1 MENQNRESLGSRLGF
16 LLLSAGCAIGLGNVW
31 RFPYI
36 TGKYGGAAFVLIYL
50 VFLVIL
56 GLPVMVCEFAV
67 GRASRKSMSA
77 AFETLE
83 PEGTKWHRY
92 SGFAVAG
99 NYLLMMFYTVVSGW
113 FLKYFFQ
120 MIGGKFVGLD
130 GDAIVNVFVRETVGD
145 YKTLLIWMV
154 VVIVIG
160 FGACFLGLQKGVE
173 RITKIMMS
181 ALFVIM
187 IGLAIYVAFIPR
199 AAAGYAFYL
208 KPDFKAL
215 VSGEHGLWDTIY
227 AAMGQAFFTLSLGIG
242 SMEIFGSYIDKKHSL
257 TGEAL
262 RVIGLDTFVAI
273 CAGLIIFPACAAFG
287 VEANSGVGLA
297 FMSLPGVFNSMGP
310 VVGRVVG
317 AFFFLFMSFAALST
331 VVAVFENIVAFPMDK
346 FGWSRKKAVIVNF
359 IAMIILATPAALGM
373 NLWSKVHFGAHIG
386 SIDAL
391 EDFIVSQ
398 NLLPLGSLIF
408 LLFCT
413 WRYGYTFDGFILK
426 EDEKIPTKFVRGLY
440 GWGWDRFTQEA
451 DAGKGIKFPNNAAIK
466 FYLRFIAP
474 LIILVVFIAGYIDIF
489 GAQAAPTVLAVMA
502 VVVIAIIYI
511 GSLIK
516 ENFSKK

>member
-1 MENQNRESLGSRLGF
+1 MGEQKERETLGSRLGF

-56 GLPVMVCEFAV
+56 GLPVMVAEFAV
-67 GRASRKSMSA
+67 GRASRKSMA
-77 AFETLE
+77 EAFKQLE
-83 PEGTKWHRY
+83 PEGTKWHWY
-92 SGFAVAG
+92 SGFAIAG

-113 FLKYFFQ
+113 FLKYFIQ
-120 MIGGKFVGLD
+120 EIAGKFVGLSAD
-130 GDAIVNVFVRETVGD
+130 EIVNEFVGGTVGSPS
-145 YKTLLIWMV
+145 TLLIGMV

-160 FGACFLGLQKGVE
+160 FGTCILGLQKGVE

-181 ALFVIM
+181 ALLIIM
-187 IGLAIYVAFIPR
+187 IGLAIYVAFLPG
-199 AAAGYAFYL
+199 AGAGYAFYL
-208 KPDFKAL
+208 KPNFKAL

-242 SMEIFGSYIDKKHSL
+242 SMEIFGSYIGKDHSL
-257 TGEAL
+257 TGESL

-287 VEANSGVGLA
+287 VEANSGAGLA
-297 FMSLPGVFNSMGP
+297 FMSLPNVFNAMGP
-310 VVGRVVG
+310 VAGRIVG

-331 VVAVFENIVAFPMDK
+331 VIAVFENIVAFAMDK
-346 FGWSRKKAVIVNF
+346 LGWSRTKAVLINF
-359 IAMIILATPAALGM
+359 AAMLVLATPAALGM
-373 NLWSKVHFGAHIG
+373 NVWSGVHFGAHIG

-398 NLLPLGSLIF
+398 NLLPIGSMLF

-413 WRYGYTFDGFILK
+413 IK
-426 EDEKIPTKFVRGLY
+426 K
-440 GWGWDRFTQEA
+440 GWGWDGFIAEA
-451 DAGKGIKFPNNAAIK
+451 DAGEGIKFPKNKVVK
-466 FYLRFIAP
+466 FYLKFIAP
-474 LIILVVFIAGYIDIF
+474 VIIIVVFIAGYFDIF
-489 GAQAAPTVLAVMA
+489 GA
-502 VVVIAIIYI
+502 
-511 GSLIK
+511 K
-516 ENFSKK
+516 

>member
-1 MENQNRESLGSRLGF
+1 MAEEKQRETLGSRLGF

-67 GRASRKSMSA
+67 GRASRKSMAA
-77 AFETLE
+77 AFKELE
-83 PEGTKWHRY
+83 PEGTKWHWY

-113 FLKYFFQ
+113 FLKYFVQ
-120 MIGGKFVGLD
+120 MISGKFVGMGAD
-130 GDAIVNVFVRETVGD
+130 EIVNEFVNGTVGSPS
-145 YKTLLIWMV
+145 TLLIGMV

-160 FGACFLGLQKGVE
+160 FGTCILGLQKGVE

-181 ALFVIM
+181 ALLIIM
-187 IGLAIYVAFIPR
+187 IGLAIYVAFLPG
-199 AAAGYAFYL
+199 AGAGYAFYL

-242 SMEIFGSYIDKKHSL
+242 SMEIFGSYIGKDHSL
-257 TGEAL
+257 TGESL

-287 VEANSGVGLA
+287 VEASSGAGLA
-297 FMSLPGVFNSMGP
+297 FMSLPNVFNAMGP
-310 VVGRVVG
+310 VAGRIVG

-331 VVAVFENIVAFPMDK
+331 VIAVFENIVAFAMDK
-346 FGWSRKKAVIVNF
+346 LGWSRTKAVLINF
-359 IAMIILATPAALGM
+359 AAMLVLATPAALGM
-373 NLWSKVHFGAHIG
+373 NVWSGVHFGAHIG

-398 NLLPLGSLIF
+398 NLLPIGSMLF

-413 WRYGYTFDGFILK
+413 IK
-426 EDEKIPTKFVRGLY
+426 K
-440 GWGWDRFTQEA
+440 GWGWDGFIAEA
-451 DAGKGIKFPNNAAIK
+451 DAGEGIKFPKNKVFK
-466 FYLRFIAP
+466 FYLKFIAP
-474 LIILVVFIAGYIDIF
+474 IIIIVVFVAGYFDIF
-489 GAQAAPTVLAVMA
+489 GA
-502 VVVIAIIYI
+502 
-511 GSLIK
+511 K
-516 ENFSKK
+516 

>member
-1 MENQNRESLGSRLGF
+1 MGEQKERETLGSRLGF

-56 GLPVMVCEFAV
+56 GLPVMVAEFAV
-67 GRASRKSMSA
+67 GRASRKSMA
-77 AFETLE
+77 EAFKQLE
-83 PEGTKWHRY
+83 PEGTKWHWY
-92 SGFAVAG
+92 SGFAIAG

-113 FLKYFFQ
+113 FLKYFVQ
-120 MIGGKFVGLD
+120 MIAGKFVGLSAD
-130 GDAIVNVFVRETVGD
+130 EIVNEFVGGTVGSPS
-145 YKTLLIWMV
+145 TLLIGMV

-160 FGACFLGLQKGVE
+160 FGTCILGLQKGVE

-181 ALFVIM
+181 ALLIIM
-187 IGLAIYVAFIPR
+187 IGLAIYVAFLPGSG
-199 AAAGYAFYL
+199 AGYAFYL
-208 KPDFKAL
+208 KPNFKAL

-242 SMEIFGSYIDKKHSL
+242 SMEIFGSYIGKDHSL
-257 TGEAL
+257 TGESL

-287 VEANSGVGLA
+287 VEAKSGAGLA
-297 FMSLPGVFNSMGP
+297 FMSLPNVFNAMGP
-310 VVGRVVG
+310 VAGRIVG

-331 VVAVFENIVAFPMDK
+331 VIAVFENIVAFAMDK
-346 FGWSRKKAVIVNF
+346 LGWSRTKAVLVNF
-359 IAMIILATPAALGM
+359 AAMLVLATPAALGM
-373 NLWSKVHFGAHIG
+373 NVWSGVHFGAHIG

-398 NLLPLGSLIF
+398 NLLPIGSMLF

-413 WRYGYTFDGFILK
+413 IK
-426 EDEKIPTKFVRGLY
+426 K
-440 GWGWDRFTQEA
+440 GWGWDGFIAEA
-451 DAGKGIKFPNNAAIK
+451 DAGEGIKFPKNKVVK
-466 FYLRFIAP
+466 FYLKFIAP
-474 LIILVVFIAGYIDIF
+474 VIIIVVFVAGYFDIF
-489 GAQAAPTVLAVMA
+489 GA
-502 VVVIAIIYI
+502 
-511 GSLIK
+511 K
-516 ENFSKK
+516 

>member
-1 MENQNRESLGSRLGF
+1 MEEKRETLGSRIGF
-16 LLLSAGCAIGLGNVW
+16 LFLSAGCAIGLGNVW

-50 VFLVIL
+50 VFLVLL
-56 GLPVMVCEFAV
+56 GLPVMVCEFSV
-67 GRASRKSMSA
+67 GRASKKSMSA
-77 AFETLE
+77 AFRELE
-83 PEGTKWHRY
+83 PEGTKWHWY

-113 FLKYFFQ
+113 FLKYFFE
-120 MIGGKFVGLD
+120 MLSGKFVGMSPD
-130 GDAIVNVFVRETVGD
+130 EVGAAFGSTVG
-145 YKTLLIWMV
+145 TASSLLIWMV

-160 FGACFLGLQKGVE
+160 FTACFLGLQQGVE

-187 IGLAIYVAFIPR
+187 IGLAIYVAFLPGS
-199 AAAGYAFYL
+199 AAGYAFYL

-242 SMEIFGSYIDKKHSL
+242 SMEIFGSYIGKEHSL

-273 CAGLIIFPACAAFG
+273 CAGLIIFPACAAFK
-287 VEANSGVGLA
+287 VEASAGAGLA
-297 FMSLPGVFNSMGP
+297 FVSLPNVFNAMGP
-310 VVGRVVG
+310 VAGRIVG

-331 VVAVFENIVAFPMDK
+331 VIAVFENIVAFPMDK
-346 FGWSRKKAVIVNF
+346 FGWSRTKSVLINF
-359 IAMIILATPAALGM
+359 CAILILATPAALGM
-373 NLWSKVHFGAHIG
+373 NVWSGVHFGAHIG

-391 EDFIVSQ
+391 EDFLVSQ

-413 WRYGYTFDGFILK
+413 WK
-426 EDEKIPTKFVRGLY
+426 K
-440 GWGWDRFTQEA
+440 GWGWDNFIKESDTG
-451 DAGKGIKFPNNAAIK
+451 DGIKFPANK
-466 FYLRFIAP
+466 VFRFYLRYIAP
-474 LIILVVFIAGYIDIF
+474 IIILVVFVAGYFDIF
-489 GAQAAPTVLAVMA
+489 G
-502 VVVIAIIYI
+502 
-511 GSLIK
+511 
-516 ENFSKK
+516 KK

>member
-1 MENQNRESLGSRLGF
+1 MAEEKQRETLGSRLGF

-67 GRASRKSMSA
+67 GRASRKSMAA
-77 AFETLE
+77 AFKELE
-83 PEGTKWHRY
+83 PEGTKWHWY

-120 MIGGKFVGLD
+120 MIGGKFTGLG
-130 GDAIVNVFVRETVGD
+130 GDEIVNVFVNETVGSPS
-145 YKTLLIWMV
+145 TLLIWMV
-154 VVIVIG
+154 VVIIIG
-160 FGACFLGLQKGVE
+160 FGTCILGLQKGVE

-181 ALFVIM
+181 ALLVIM
-187 IGLAIYVAFIPR
+187 IGLAIYVAFLPG
-199 AAAGYAFYL
+199 AGAGYAFYL
-208 KPDFKAL
+208 KPNFKAL

-242 SMEIFGSYIDKKHSL
+242 SMEIFGSYIGKDHSL
-257 TGEAL
+257 TGESL

-273 CAGLIIFPACAAFG
+273 CAGLIIFPACTAFG
-287 VEANSGVGLA
+287 VQADSGAGLA
-297 FMSLPGVFNSMGP
+297 FMSLPNVFNSMGP
-310 VVGRVVG
+310 VAGRIVG

-331 VVAVFENIVAFPMDK
+331 VIAVFENIVAFPMDK
-346 FGWSRKKAVIVNF
+346 FGWSRTKSVLINF
-359 IAMIILATPAALGM
+359 VAMLILATPAALGM
-373 NLWSKVHFGAHIG
+373 NVWSGVHFGAHIG

-398 NLLPLGSLIF
+398 NLLPLGSMLF

-413 WRYGYTFDGFILK
+413 IK
-426 EDEKIPTKFVRGLY
+426 K
-440 GWGWDRFTQEA
+440 GWGWDGFTAEA
-451 DAGKGIKFPNNAAIK
+451 DAGDGIKFPKNKVVK

-474 LIILVVFIAGYIDIF
+474 IIILVVFVAGYFDIF
-489 GAQAAPTVLAVMA
+489 N
-502 VVVIAIIYI
+502 
-511 GSLIK
+511 K
-516 ENFSKK
+516 

>member
-1 MENQNRESLGSRLGF
+1 MGEQNRENLGSRLGF

-36 TGKYGGAAFVLIYL
+36 TGRYGGAAFVLIYL
-50 VFLVIL
+50 AFLVIL
-56 GLPVMVCEFAV
+56 GLPVMICEFAV
-67 GRASRKSMSA
+67 GRASKKSMAA
-77 AFETLE
+77 AFEQLE
-83 PEGTKWHRY
+83 PAGTKWHWY
-92 SGFAVAG
+92 NGFAVAG

-120 MIGGKFVGLD
+120 MISGKFVGLS
-130 GDAIVNVFVRETVGD
+130 GDDIVNVFVNETVGNP
-145 YKTLLIWMV
+145 KTLLIWMV

-187 IGLAIYVAFIPR
+187 VGLAIYVAFIPGSR
-199 AAAGYAFYL
+199 AGYAFYL

-257 TGEAL
+257 TGEAV

-273 CAGLIIFPACAAFG
+273 CAGLIIFPACTAFN
-287 VEANSGVGLA
+287 VEASSGAGLA
-297 FMSLPGVFNSMGP
+297 FMSLPNVFNSMGP
-310 VVGRVVG
+310 VAGRIVGG
-317 AFFFLFMSFAALST
+317 FFFLFMSFAALST
-331 VVAVFENIVAFPMDK
+331 VIAVFENIVAFPMDR
-346 FGWSRKKAVIVNF
+346 FGWSRRKSVLINF
-359 IAMIILATPAALGM
+359 VAILILATPAALGM
-373 NLWSKVHFGAHIG
+373 NVWSGVHFGSHIG

-408 LLFCT
+408 LCFCMH
-413 WRYGYTFDGFILK
+413 K
-426 EDEKIPTKFVRGLY
+426 K
-440 GWGWDRFTQEA
+440 GWGWDGFIAEA
-451 DAGKGIKFPNNAAIK
+451 DTGDGLKFPKNK
-466 FYLRFIAP
+466 VVQFYLKWIAP
-474 LIILVVFIAGYIDIF
+474 VIILVVFVAGYFDIF
-489 GAQAAPTVLAVMA
+489 GA
-502 VVVIAIIYI
+502 
-511 GSLIK
+511 K
-516 ENFSKK
+516 

>member
-1 MENQNRESLGSRLGF
+1 MSEQKQRETLGSRLGF

-67 GRASRKSMSA
+67 GRASQKSMSE
-77 AFETLE
+77 AFKQLE
-83 PEGTKWHRY
+83 PAGTKWHWY

-120 MIGGKFVGLD
+120 TAGGQFVNMTADQIGAAFGS
-130 GDAIVNVFVRETVGD
+130 TVGD
-145 YKTLLIWMV
+145 PKGLIMWMI

-173 RITKIMMS
+173 NITKIMMS
-181 ALFVIM
+181 ALFIIM
-187 IGLAIYVAFIPR
+187 IGLAIYVAFIPG
-199 AAAGYAFYL
+199 AGAGYKFYL

-215 VSGEHGLWDTIY
+215 LAGNGEGGHGLWDTIY

-242 SMEIFGSYIDKKHSL
+242 SMEIFGSYIGKENSL
-257 TGEAL
+257 NGEAL

-273 CAGLIIFPACAAFG
+273 AAGLIIFPACAAFG
-287 VEANSGVGLA
+287 VEPSAGAGLA
-297 FMSLPGVFNSMGP
+297 FVSLPNVFNSMGP
-310 VVGRVVG
+310 VAGRVVG
-317 AFFFLFMSFAALST
+317 SFFFLFMSFAALST
-331 VVAVFENIVAFPMDK
+331 VIAVFENIVAFPMDK
-346 FGWSRKKAVIVNF
+346 FGWSRTKSVLINF
-359 IAMIILATPAALGM
+359 AAILVLATPAALGM
-373 NLWSKVHFGAHIG
+373 NVWSNVHFGAHIG

-408 LLFCT
+408 LCFCMH
-413 WRYGYTFDGFILK
+413 K
-426 EDEKIPTKFVRGLY
+426 K
-440 GWGWDRFTQEA
+440 GWGWDNFIAEA
-451 DAGKGIKFPNNAAIK
+451 DAGKGIRFPKAKAIQ
-466 FYLRFIAP
+466 FYLKWIAP
-474 LIILVVFIAGYIDIF
+474 IIILVVFIAGYFDIF
-489 GAQAAPTVLAVMA
+489 GA
-502 VVVIAIIYI
+502 
-511 GSLIK
+511 K
-516 ENFSKK
+516 

>member
-1 MENQNRESLGSRLGF
+1 MGEQKERETLGSRLGF

-67 GRASRKSMSA
+67 GRASRKSMA
-77 AFETLE
+77 EAFKQLE
-83 PEGTKWHRY
+83 PEGTKWHWY

-113 FLKYFFQ
+113 FLKYFVQ
-120 MIGGKFVGLD
+120 MIGGKFVGMSAD
-130 GDAIVNVFVRETVGD
+130 DIVGEFVNGTIGSSS
-145 YKTLLIWMV
+145 TLLIGMV
-154 VVIVIG
+154 VVIIIG
-160 FGACFLGLQKGVE
+160 FGTCFLGLQKGVE

-181 ALFVIM
+181 ALLIIM
-187 IGLAIYVAFIPR
+187 IGLAIYVAFLPGSG
-199 AAAGYAFYL
+199 AGYAFYL
-208 KPDFKAL
+208 KPNFKAL

-242 SMEIFGSYIDKKHSL
+242 SMEIFGSYIGKEHSL
-257 TGEAL
+257 TGESL

-287 VEANSGVGLA
+287 VDAGSGAGLA
-297 FMSLPGVFNSMGP
+297 FMSLPNVFNAMGP
-310 VVGRVVG
+310 VTGRIVG

-331 VVAVFENIVAFPMDK
+331 VIAVFENIVAFAMDK
-346 FGWSRKKAVIVNF
+346 LGWSRSKAVLINF
-359 IAMIILATPAALGM
+359 VAMLVLATPAALGM
-373 NLWSKVHFGAHIG
+373 NVWSGVHFGAHIG

-398 NLLPLGSLIF
+398 NLLPIGSMLF

-413 WRYGYTFDGFILK
+413 IK
-426 EDEKIPTKFVRGLY
+426 K
-440 GWGWDRFTQEA
+440 GWGWDGFIAEA
-451 DAGKGIKFPNNAAIK
+451 DAGEGIKFPKNKVVK
-466 FYLRFIAP
+466 FYLRWIAP
-474 LIILVVFIAGYIDIF
+474 IIIIVVFIAGYFDIF
-489 GAQAAPTVLAVMA
+489 G
-502 VVVIAIIYI
+502 
-511 GSLIK
+511 K
-516 ENFSKK
+516 

>member
-1 MENQNRESLGSRLGF
+1 MSDSNRENLGSRLGF

-36 TGKYGGAAFVLIYL
+36 TGRYGGAAFVLIYL
-50 VFLVIL
+50 AFLVIL
-56 GLPVMVCEFAV
+56 GLPVMICEFAV
-67 GRASRKSMSA
+67 GRASKKSMAA
-77 AFETLE
+77 AFEQLE
-83 PEGTKWHRY
+83 PAGTKWHWY
-92 SGFAVAG
+92 NGFAVAG

-120 MIGGKFVGLD
+120 MVGGKFVGLS
-130 GDAIVNVFVRETVGD
+130 GDDIVNVFVNETVGNP
-145 YKTLLIWMV
+145 KTLLIWMV

-187 IGLAIYVAFIPR
+187 VGLAIYVAFIPGSG
-199 AAAGYAFYL
+199 AGYAFYL

-257 TGEAL
+257 TGEAV

-287 VEANSGVGLA
+287 VEPGAGAGLA
-297 FMSLPGVFNSMGP
+297 FVSLPNVFNAMGP
-310 VVGRVVG
+310 VAGRIVG

-331 VVAVFENIVAFPMDK
+331 VIAVFENIVAFPMDR
-346 FGWSRKKAVIVNF
+346 FGWSRRKSVLINF
-359 IAMIILATPAALGM
+359 IAILILATPAALGM
-373 NLWSKVHFGAHIG
+373 NVWSGVHFGSHIG

-408 LLFCT
+408 LCFCMH
-413 WRYGYTFDGFILK
+413 K
-426 EDEKIPTKFVRGLY
+426 K
-440 GWGWDRFTQEA
+440 GWGWDGFIAEA
-451 DAGKGIKFPNNAAIK
+451 DTGDGLKFPKNKAVQ
-466 FYLRFIAP
+466 FYLKWIAP
-474 LIILVVFIAGYIDIF
+474 LIILVVFVAGYFDIF
-489 GAQAAPTVLAVMA
+489 GA
-502 VVVIAIIYI
+502 
-511 GSLIK
+511 K
-516 ENFSKK
+516 

>member
-1 MENQNRESLGSRLGF
+1 MGEQKERETLGSRLGF

-67 GRASRKSMSA
+67 GRASRKSMAA
-77 AFETLE
+77 AFKELE
-83 PEGTKWHRY
+83 PEGTKWHWY
-92 SGFAVAG
+92 SGFAIAG

-113 FLKYFFQ
+113 FLKYFVQ
-120 MIGGKFVGLD
+120 MISGKFVGLSA
-130 GDAIVNVFVRETVGD
+130 DAIVDEFVNGTVGSPS
-145 YKTLLIWMV
+145 TLLIGMV

-160 FGACFLGLQKGVE
+160 FGTCILGLQKGVE

-181 ALFVIM
+181 ALLIIM
-187 IGLAIYVAFIPR
+187 VGLAIYVAFLPG
-199 AAAGYAFYL
+199 AGAGYAFYL

-242 SMEIFGSYIDKKHSL
+242 SMEIFGSYIGKDHSL
-257 TGEAL
+257 TGESL

-287 VEANSGVGLA
+287 VEASSGAGLA
-297 FMSLPGVFNSMGP
+297 FMSLPNVFNAMGP
-310 VVGRVVG
+310 VAGRIVG

-331 VVAVFENIVAFPMDK
+331 VIAVFENIVAFAMDK
-346 FGWSRKKAVIVNF
+346 LGWSRTKAVLINF
-359 IAMIILATPAALGM
+359 AAMLVLATPAALGM
-373 NLWSKVHFGAHIG
+373 NVWSGVHFGAHIG

-398 NLLPLGSLIF
+398 NLLPIGSMLF

-413 WRYGYTFDGFILK
+413 IK
-426 EDEKIPTKFVRGLY
+426 K
-440 GWGWDRFTQEA
+440 GWGWDGFIAEA
-451 DAGKGIKFPNNAAIK
+451 DAGEGIKFPKNKVVK
-466 FYLRFIAP
+466 FYLKFIAP
-474 LIILVVFIAGYIDIF
+474 VIIIVVFIAGYFDIF
-489 GAQAAPTVLAVMA
+489 GA
-502 VVVIAIIYI
+502 
-511 GSLIK
+511 K
-516 ENFSKK
+516 

>member
-1 MENQNRESLGSRLGF
+1 MGEQKERETLGSRLGF

-50 VFLVIL
+50 AFLVIL

-67 GRASRKSMSA
+67 GRASRKSMA
-77 AFETLE
+77 EAFKQLE
-83 PEGTKWHRY
+83 PEGTKWHWY

-120 MIGGKFVGLD
+120 MIGGKFVGLG
-130 GDAIVNVFVRETVGD
+130 GDEIVNVFVNETVGSAP
-145 YKTLLIWMV
+145 TLLIWMV
-154 VVIVIG
+154 VVIIIG
-160 FGACFLGLQKGVE
+160 FGTCFLGLQKGVE

-181 ALFVIM
+181 ALLIIM
-187 IGLAIYVAFIPR
+187 IGLAIYVAFLPG
-199 AAAGYAFYL
+199 AGAGYAFYL
-208 KPDFKAL
+208 KPNFKAL
-215 VSGEHGLWDTIY
+215 VGGEHGLWDTIY

-242 SMEIFGSYIDKKHSL
+242 SMEIFGSYIGKDHSL
-257 TGEAL
+257 TGESL

-287 VEANSGVGLA
+287 VEANSGAGLA
-297 FMSLPGVFNSMGP
+297 FMSLPNVFNSMGP
-310 VVGRVVG
+310 VAGRIVG

-331 VVAVFENIVAFPMDK
+331 VIAVFENIVAFPMDK
-346 FGWSRKKAVIVNF
+346 FGWSRTKSVLINF
-359 IAMIILATPAALGM
+359 VAMLVLATPAALGM
-373 NLWSKVHFGAHIG
+373 NVWSGVHFGAHIG

-398 NLLPLGSLIF
+398 NLLPLGSMLF

-413 WRYGYTFDGFILK
+413 IK
-426 EDEKIPTKFVRGLY
+426 K
-440 GWGWDRFTQEA
+440 GWGWDGFIAEA
-451 DAGKGIKFPNNAAIK
+451 DAGEGIKFPKNKVVK

-474 LIILVVFIAGYIDIF
+474 VIILVVFIAGYFDIF
-489 GAQAAPTVLAVMA
+489 GA
-502 VVVIAIIYI
+502 
-511 GSLIK
+511 K
-516 ENFSKK
+516 

>member
-1 MENQNRESLGSRLGF
+1 MGEQKERETLGSRLGF

-67 GRASRKSMSA
+67 GRASRKSMA
-77 AFETLE
+77 EAFKQLE
-83 PEGTKWHRY
+83 PEGTKWHWY

-113 FLKYFFQ
+113 FLKYFVQ
-120 MIGGKFVGLD
+120 MIGGKFVGMSAD
-130 GDAIVNVFVRETVGD
+130 DIVGEFVNGTIGSPS
-145 YKTLLIWMV
+145 TLLIGMV

-160 FGACFLGLQKGVE
+160 FGTCILGLQKGVE

-181 ALFVIM
+181 ALLIIM
-187 IGLAIYVAFIPR
+187 IGLAIYVAFLPGSG
-199 AAAGYAFYL
+199 AGYAFYL
-208 KPDFKAL
+208 KPNFKAL

-242 SMEIFGSYIDKKHSL
+242 SMEIFGSYIGKEHSL
-257 TGEAL
+257 TGESL

-287 VEANSGVGLA
+287 VDAGSGAGLA
-297 FMSLPGVFNSMGP
+297 FMSLPNVFNAMGP
-310 VVGRVVG
+310 VTGRIVG

-331 VVAVFENIVAFPMDK
+331 VIAVFENIVAFAMDK
-346 FGWSRKKAVIVNF
+346 LGWSRTKAVLINF
-359 IAMIILATPAALGM
+359 AAMLVLATPAALGM
-373 NLWSKVHFGAHIG
+373 NVWSGVHFGAHIG

-398 NLLPLGSLIF
+398 NLLPIGSMLF

-413 WRYGYTFDGFILK
+413 IK
-426 EDEKIPTKFVRGLY
+426 K
-440 GWGWDRFTQEA
+440 GWGWDGFIAEA
-451 DAGKGIKFPNNAAIK
+451 DAGDGIKFPKNK
-466 FYLRFIAP
+466 VVQFYLRWIAP
-474 LIILVVFIAGYIDIF
+474 IIIIVVFIAGYFDIF
-489 GAQAAPTVLAVMA
+489 GA
-502 VVVIAIIYI
+502 
-511 GSLIK
+511 K
-516 ENFSKK
+516 